1 MAFYNDKN
9 EMFIFTADTSGNV
22 YVIKGK
28 TGEIVA
34 TQRVGSNFESSPV
47 IVDNKIVLGSRG
59 NKIYK
64 ISLQ

>member
-9 EMFIFTADTSGNV
+9 EMFIFAADTSGNV

-47 IVDNKIVLGSRG
+47 IIDNKIVLGSRG